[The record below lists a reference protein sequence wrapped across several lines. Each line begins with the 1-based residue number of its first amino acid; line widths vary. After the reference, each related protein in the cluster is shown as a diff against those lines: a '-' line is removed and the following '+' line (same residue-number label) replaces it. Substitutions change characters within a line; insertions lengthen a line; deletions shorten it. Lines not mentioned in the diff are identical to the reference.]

1 VDACTTR
8 LRLSLQNSSAVDAE
22 ALRQLGARGLV
33 RPSPETLQVVVG
45 TSADQLAGEIRAA
58 LRSAGPSLTE
68 VPAAHSKPTAASQ
81 LTSGTV
87 TAQTERAM
95 WHGDTGALLHALG
108 GGDNVRGIVLAA
120 TRLRIEI
127 GDAAR
132 LDRAA
137 LAALGLRGV
146 AFPRCDYV
154 HLIVGPG
161 APALAAALRQLLTPT
176 ARTP

>member
-1 VDACTTR
+1 VDA
-8 LRLSLQNSSAVDAE
+8 D

-45 TSADQLAGEIRAA
+45 TTADQLAGEIRAA
-58 LRSAGPSLTE
+58 LHSERPALAD
-68 VPAAHSKPTAASQ
+68 VPGANLNSTAAPQ
-81 LTSGTV
+81 LASGTV
-87 TAQTERAM
+87 TAQTERAL
-95 WHGDTGALLHALG
+95 WRGDTGALLRALG
-108 GGDNVRGIVLAA
+108 GGENVRGIMLAA

-146 AFPRCDYV
+146 AFPRCDSV
-154 HLIVGPG
+154 HLIAGPA
-161 APALAAALRQLLTPT
+161 APALAAALRELLTPA
-176 ARTP
+176 ARDGHDASVQARPDRAS